1 MFSKNLFIKLSLIL
15 LAVAMFFSACARQEN
30 APQGPLDNTREEEAQ
45 TQTPATDLEQAG
57 TADEKFIVTSFYPIY
72 VFTVNIAKDVPNVKV
87 VNLTEPQTGCLH
99 DYQLLPS
106 DLKTLS
112 KADIFVYNGAG
123 LESFLDKVIEQL
135 PGLKLVE
142 ASRDIPLLKDE
153 NGEENPHVWV
163 SISGAIQEVRN
174 IADQLS
180 SLDPENRELYM
191 TNSSEYIKK
200 LEALKEK
207 MTNALK
213 DIKTRDIV
221 TFHEAFP
228 YFAQEFDLNIV
239 AVVER
244 ETGTEPSAGELREI
258 IEDIKTRGTR
268 VIFAEPQYSPK
279 AAESIAAQTNAKV
292 YFLDPVATG
301 PKDAPAD
308 SYEKA
313 MEDNLKVLV
322 EALK

>member
-30 APQGPLDNTREEEAQ
+30 APQGSLDNNREGEV
-45 TQTPATDLEQAG
+45 QTPSNKDRDKAG
-57 TADEKFIVTSFYPIY
+57 TVDEKLIVTSFYPIY

-142 ASRDIPLLKDE
+142 ASRDVPLLKDE